1 MLPTAVQETSKEAL
15 NRRLESIGWGL
26 FLIIIG
32 ALWLFPGG
40 SIPEGTWLIT
50 AGVIMLG
57 VNVIRYLNDIKM
69 SGASL
74 LLGLLALIFGVGAF
88 VGMDLPFVAIL
99 LIVFGLGIILK
110 PWLNPLLEKQ
120 ST

>member
-1 MLPTAVQETSKEAL
+1 MLASPNDRDYGRINVDREL
-15 NRRLESIGWGL
+15 RRGL

-32 ALWLFPGG
+32 ALWIFPGG

-69 SGASL
+69 SGWGVL
-74 LLGLLALIFGVGAF
+74 LIQEVLLARKWHKLVITGRRSREQLCRPGCVHHMC
-88 VGMDLPFVAIL
+88 VWQPI
-99 LIVFGLGIILK
+99 
-110 PWLNPLLEKQ
+110 
-120 ST
+120 